1 MCIRFWHTTFTFKNL
16 LVLSLINTSNNKQQ
30 QQQQQTT
37 FRSNLQSV
45 DNDYCVMAEC
55 DEINTVLEAVD
66 SFITE

>member
-16 LVLSLINTSNNKQQ
+16 LVLSVIKNNNK